1 MHEAGRPEADAAHCA
16 RDVYS
21 QFHWRPSMVASC
33 IQTGYFGSKV
43 CACVGWMVRFAPLTK
58 SIQIILRIPKL
69 LLPVARDKR
78 LRMND

>member
-33 IQTGYFGSKV
+33 IQTGYLGSKV
-43 CACVGWMVRFAPLTK
+43 CACVGGIVRNVAVANT
-58 SIQIILRIPKL
+58 IQITLRIPKL
-69 LLPVARDKR
+69 RLPVAR
-78 LRMND
+78 